1 MRKVFFVCCFIAMLA
16 GSLWAGP
23 ERKTYEQAIKGNP
36 NDGIVVFLYGPDWE
50 KDGPQLLK
58 KMWTNP
64 KVKNACGGANL
75 VAIPLYQR
83 PNEKEKSAAEEK
95 AKGFVRTK
103 NVRSIPALVLQDY
116 AGRDYY
122 VISGDELLQSPEKVA
137 ELMKQKFELYK
148 QQRKFLAQMEKA
160 KGKAKARAC
169 AQAATI
175 EGILPPKD
183 YVKIIREN
191 DPKLEDPLSARAVF
205 NVYELIVDSTTPD
218 KENPGKKILSID
230 ETLTKLRELT
240 SGDTYTP
247 EQKQEIYAAAVG
259 HLRRSGYDR
268 AKIKKLYREMIEL
281 NPDSLWADYAKNA
294 VKIWCD

>member
-1 MRKVFFVCCFIAMLA
+1 MKKLFSVCCLIAIFA

-75 VAIPLYQR
+75 IAIPIYQR
-83 PNEKEKSAAEEK
+83 PDEKEKKAADERS
-95 AKGFVRTK
+95 KGFRRTK

-122 VISGDELLQSPEKVA
+122 VISGDEILQAPEKVA
-137 ELMKQKFELYK
+137 ELMKAKFELYK
-148 QQRKFLAQMEKA
+148 QQRKFLNQMEKA
-160 KGKAKARAC
+160 KGRAKARAC
-169 AQAATI
+169 SQAATI
-175 EGILPPKD
+175 PGILPPND

-191 DPKLEDPLSARAVF
+191 DPKLEEPLSARAVF
-205 NVYELIVDSTTPD
+205 NIYELIVDATTPD
-218 KENPGKKILSID
+218 KENPGKKILSVE
-230 ETLTKLRELT
+230 ETLEKLKTLT
-240 SGDTYTP
+240 SGETYTP
-247 EQKQEIYAAAVG
+247 EQKQEIYAATVG
-259 HLRRSGYDR
+259 HLRRNGYDR
-268 AKIKKLYREMIEL
+268 AKVKKFYQEMIAL
-281 NPDSLWADYAKNA
+281 NPDSMWADYAKNA
-294 VKIWCD
+294 IKLWCD

>member
-1 MRKVFFVCCFIAMLA
+1 MKKLFSVCCLIAIFA

-75 VAIPLYQR
+75 IAIPIYQR
-83 PNEKEKSAAEEK
+83 PDEKEKKAADERS
-95 AKGFVRTK
+95 KGFRRTK

-122 VISGDELLQSPEKVA
+122 VISGDEILQAPEKVA
-137 ELMKQKFELYK
+137 ELMKAKFELYK
-148 QQRKFLAQMEKA
+148 QQRKFLNQMEKA
-160 KGKAKARAC
+160 KGRAKARAC

-175 EGILPPKD
+175 PGILPPND

-191 DPKLEDPLSARAVF
+191 DPKLEEPLSARAVF
-205 NVYELIVDSTTPD
+205 NIYELIVDATTPD
-218 KENPGKKILSID
+218 KENPGKKILSVE
-230 ETLTKLRELT
+230 ETLEKLKTLT
-240 SGDTYTP
+240 SGETYTP
-247 EQKQEIYAAAVG
+247 EQKQEIYAATVG
-259 HLRRSGYDR
+259 HLRRNGYDR
-268 AKIKKLYREMIEL
+268 AKVKKFYQEMIAL
-281 NPDSLWADYAKNA
+281 NPDSMWADYAKNA
-294 VKIWCD
+294 IKLWCD

>member
-1 MRKVFFVCCFIAMLA
+1 MKKLFSVCCLIAIFA

-75 VAIPLYQR
+75 IAIPIYQR
-83 PNEKEKSAAEEK
+83 PDEKEKKAADERS
-95 AKGFVRTK
+95 KGFRRTK

-122 VISGDELLQSPEKVA
+122 VISGDEILQAPEKVA
-137 ELMKQKFELYK
+137 ELMKAKFELYK
-148 QQRKFLAQMEKA
+148 QQRKFLNQMEKA
-160 KGKAKARAC
+160 KGRAKARAC
-169 AQAATI
+169 SQAATI
-175 EGILPPKD
+175 PGILPPND

-191 DPKLEDPLSARAVF
+191 DPKLEEPLSARAVF
-205 NVYELIVDSTTPD
+205 NIYELIVDATTPD
-218 KENPGKKILSID
+218 KENPGKKILSVE
-230 ETLTKLRELT
+230 ETLEKLKTLT
-240 SGDTYTP
+240 SGETYTP

-259 HLRRSGYDR
+259 HLRRNGYDR
-268 AKIKKLYREMIEL
+268 AKVKKFYQEMIAL
-281 NPDSLWADYAKNA
+281 NPDSMWADYAKNA
-294 VKIWCD
+294 IKLWCD